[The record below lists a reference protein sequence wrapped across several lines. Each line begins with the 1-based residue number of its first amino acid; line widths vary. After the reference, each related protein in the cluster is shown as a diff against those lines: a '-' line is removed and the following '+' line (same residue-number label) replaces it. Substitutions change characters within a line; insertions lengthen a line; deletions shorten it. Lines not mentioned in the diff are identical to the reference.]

1 MCQPSLCTKINKN
14 MRLNRF
20 FFSFVQIMG
29 GIFPIASD
37 TKIMPQLSVL
47 VLTKTGHDFRLR
59 GHTRFIM
66 RTLDACE
73 VLTISDC
80 SNVAISA
87 TTVTIS
93 WYSDCIDRNNFVE
106 TELQEFS
113 RMCAHVGHFGVVPPA
128 RLD

>member
-80 SNVAISA
+80 SKRSNF
-87 TTVTIS
+87 
-93 WYSDCIDRNNFVE
+93 SDNSNNI
-106 TELQEFS
+106 
-113 RMCAHVGHFGVVPPA
+113 VV
-128 RLD
+128 